1 MTKTYREYKAALQH
15 CSILTEQE
23 STITITMN
31 TTTTTLVALVTFL
44 SSSIPVLICQPSSI
58 EAFQYTSAPR
68 NHQRKHHGP
77 STNTNTNTNAKSKSK
92 SVVELNGFLDGL
104 FGGGGDS
111 NGDDEAVLA
120 TFDIT
125 KNVDAQNAGVRF
137 ESLSDYITQKW
148 IRLFEDGTISL
159 TTPVLV
165 TKGGDASADDASTTA
180 RCKLVFQKIDTGY
193 KSNAEEKATGGYTAP
208 ATTTTTT
215 TTKLN
220 PEEKKKEPKQGGI
233 EILVEQENTKE
244 QPSLRVTARRCD
256 VDENTIVKEMSEEVV
271 VSELQKAIEI
281 WKKESDTSVS

>member
-1 MTKTYREYKAALQH
+1 
-15 CSILTEQE
+15 
-23 STITITMN
+23 MN
-31 TTTTTLVALVTFL
+31 TTTTTIVSLIAFL
-44 SSSIPVLICQPSSI
+44 SSSILILICHPSSI

-68 NHQRKHHGP
+68 NHQRKHRVP
-77 STNTNTNTNAKSKSK
+77 SINTNTKSNTK

-104 FGGGGDS
+104 LGGGGDS
-111 NGDDEAVLA
+111 TSDDEDVLA

-125 KNVDAQNAGVRF
+125 KNVDAQNVGVRF
-137 ESLSDYITQKW
+137 ESLSNYITQKW

-165 TKGGDASADDASTTA
+165 TKGDASADASA
-180 RCKLVFQKIDTGY
+180 AQCKLVFKKIDTGY

-208 ATTTTTT
+208 ATTNM
-215 TTKLN
+215 KPN
-220 PEEKKKEPKQGGI
+220 PEKKKKEPKQGGI

-256 VDENTIVKEMSEEVV
+256 VDEKTIVKEMSEKIV

-281 WKKESDTSVS
+281 WTKERATQVS